1 MVLTSHKLAFYSRF
15 TFHERGTGFIDDAL
29 AAEMCIRR
37 QLLIETPVID
47 RMFSTLFKEPNYLS
61 SFRVFLSKFSEIC

>member
-15 TFHERGTGFIDDAL
+15 TFHRERGTGFIDDVL
-29 AAEMCIRR
+29 ATEICIRR

-47 RMFSTLFKEPNYLS
+47 RMFSTFFKESKHLPL
-61 SFRVFLSKFSEIC
+61 FRVIH